1 MDLKGQMF
9 GIEIEMTGI
18 TRQRA
23 AEVAAEYFGTSS
35 RYTGSFYGI
44 YTALD
49 GQGRQWKFMRDGSID
64 PQRREGRQKVSAG
77 EEYKTEMVSPI
88 CRYEDIVPIQELIRR
103 LKTAGAFVNTSCGIH
118 VHINALPFDARA
130 LRNITNIMASKED
143 LIYKALQVDVD
154 RDCLLYTSPLSRGY
168 SFSLWISFFS

>member
-88 CRYEDIVPIQELIRR
+88 LSLI
-103 LKTAGAFVNTSCGIH
+103 
-118 VHINALPFDARA
+118 HI
-130 LRNITNIMASKED
+130 
-143 LIYKALQVDVD
+143 
-154 RDCLLYTSPLSRGY
+154 
-168 SFSLWISFFS
+168 

>member
-49 GQGRQWKFMRDGSID
+49 GQDASGNLCGMAVLIHSAGK
-64 PQRREGRQKVSAG
+64 EGRKSQPAK
-77 EEYKTEMVSPI
+77 
-88 CRYEDIVPIQELIRR
+88 
-103 LKTAGAFVNTSCGIH
+103 
-118 VHINALPFDARA
+118 
-130 LRNITNIMASKED
+130 NIK
-143 LIYKALQVDVD
+143 Q
-154 RDCLLYTSPLSRGY
+154 R
-168 SFSLWISFFS
+168 W